1 MTDPKSAAGA
11 IDALL
16 DRVLAGQRLVGV
28 VVLILRDG
36 EPFYSRAAGL
46 ADREAGTPMALDTVF
61 RLASMT
67 KPIVS
72 AATIALAEAGLLDLD
87 DPVTAFLP
95 EFLPSG
101 PGGEEAVITIRHL
114 LTHTAGLSYG
124 FLQEGEGVYRQA
136 GISDGI
142 DRPGISLAE
151 NLRRI
156 ATVPLRFAPGSAWHY
171 SLATDVL
178 GAVLSAASGETLP
191 EIVAGRVTRPLG
203 MTESAFVATQ
213 QGRLA
218 TPYADAPAP
227 GLAPVR
233 MTDPF
238 VLPQPEGGPLHF
250 SPGRATGCL
259 GLCLG
264 RRRQWSA
271 PRPTTCGFWRRSVL
285 AARRFFPPAGGRC
298 LRGRCGAGDGD
309 RPVRTRAGA
318 SASASAICG
327 TPAAADTPARAGSWA
342 WGGVY
347 GTSFW
352 VDPDFTAQRGRIDEY
367 LRSREPTATSRGTSS
382 KPPTPYRLGSGHP
395 NVMRRAMLRPF

>member
-1 MTDPKSAAGA
+1 MTDPDAAAVA

-16 DRVLAGQRLVGV
+16 ERVLAEQRLVGA

-36 EPFYSRAAGL
+36 QPFYSRAVGL
-46 ADREAGTPMALDTVF
+46 ADREAGTPMAADTIF

-72 AATIALAEAGLLDLD
+72 VATLALAEAGLLDLD

-95 EFLPSG
+95 DFAPTG
-101 PGGEEAVITIRHL
+101 PGGEEAIVTIRHL

-178 GAVLSAASGETLP
+178 GAVLSAATGETLP

-203 MTESAFVATQ
+203 MTESVFVA
-213 QGRLA
+213 GKPERLA
-218 TPYADAPAP
+218 TPYADPPAP

-233 MTDPF
+233 MPDPF
-238 VLPQPEGGPLHF
+238 VLPQPDSGPLHF
-250 SPGRATGCL
+250 SPGRAMDA
-259 GLCLG
+259 
-264 RRRQWSA
+264 SA
-271 PRPTTCGFWRRSVL
+271 YASG
-285 AARRFFPPAGGRC
+285 
-298 LRGRCGAGDGD
+298 GAGMVGTAADYIRFLEAIRLGGA
-309 RPVRTRAGA
+309 PVLSSAGA
-318 SASASAICG
+318 AAFVADAVPGLEIDLSGPGWGFGLGVGHLRDPAAAG
-327 TPAAADTPARAGSWA
+327 TPANPGSWC

-352 VDPDFTAQRGRIDEY
+352 VDPAAGLTAVALTNTCLEGTNGDFTLDIVKAAY
-367 LRSREPTATSRGTSS
+367 VT
-382 KPPTPYRLGSGHP
+382 
-395 NVMRRAMLRPF
+395 

>member
-1 MTDPKSAAGA
+1 MIRTPTSEERAMTDPKSAAGA

-136 GISDGI
+136 GVSDGI
-142 DRPGISLAE
+142 DRPGIGLAE

-191 EIVAGRVTRPLG
+191 EIVADRVTRPLG

-227 GLAPVR
+227 GLVPVR

-250 SPGRATGCL
+250 SPGRALDASAYASGGAGMVGTAADYMRFLEAVRL
-259 GLCLG
+259 GG
-264 RRRQWSA
+264 A
-271 PRPTTCGFWRRSVL
+271 PILS
-285 AARRFFPPAGGRC
+285 PAGAAAFVADAVQGMEIDLSGPGWGFGLGVGH
-298 LRGRCGAGDGD
+298 LRD
-309 RPVRTRAGA
+309 
-318 SASASAICG
+318 
-327 TPAAADTPARAGSWA
+327 PAAADTPARAGSWA

-347 GTSFW
+347 GTTFW
-352 VDPDFTAQRGRIDEY
+352 VDPASRLSAVALTNTCLEGTNGDFT
-367 LRSREPTATSRGTSS
+367 REIVKAA
-382 KPPTPYRLGSGHP
+382 YAL
-395 NVMRRAMLRPF
+395 

>member
-1 MTDPKSAAGA
+1 MTNPDAAAGA

-16 DRVLAGQRLVGV
+16 DRMLADRRLVGA
-28 VVLILRDG
+28 VVLILRDAQL
-36 EPFYSRAAGL
+36 FYSRAVGL
-46 ADREAGTPMALDTVF
+46 ADREAGTPMAADTVF

-72 AATIALAEAGLLDLD
+72 VATLALAEAGLLDLD

-95 EFLPSG
+95 AFSPLG
-101 PGGEEAVITIRHL
+101 PDGREAVITIRHL
-114 LTHTAGLSYG
+114 LTHTSGLSYG

-142 DRPGISLAE
+142 DRQGISLEE

-178 GAVLSAASGETLP
+178 GAVLGAASRQTLP
-191 EIVAGRVTRPLG
+191 EIVADRVTRPLG
-203 MTESAFVATQ
+203 MTETVFVATKPE
-213 QGRLA
+213 RLA
-218 TPYADAPAP
+218 TPYADPPGP

-238 VLPQPEGGPLHF
+238 VLEQAEGGPLHF
-250 SPGRATGCL
+250 SPGRATDV
-259 GLCLG
+259 
-264 RRRQWSA
+264 SA
-271 PRPTTCGFWRRSVL
+271 YASG
-285 AARRFFPPAGGRC
+285 
-298 LRGRCGAGDGD
+298 GAGMVGTAADYMRFLEAIRLG
-309 RPVRTRAGA
+309 GA
-318 SASASAICG
+318 PILSSHGAASFVTDAVPGLEIDLSG
-327 TPAAADTPARAGSWA
+327 PGWGFGLGVGHLRDPAAADTPAKAGSWV

-352 VDPDFTAQRGRIDEY
+352 VDPASGISAVALTNTSLEGCNGDFTRDIIKAAY
-367 LRSREPTATSRGTSS
+367 AT
-382 KPPTPYRLGSGHP
+382 
-395 NVMRRAMLRPF
+395 

>member
-1 MTDPKSAAGA
+1 MTDPDAAAEA

-16 DRVLAGQRLVGV
+16 DRVLAARRLVGA

-36 EPFYSRAAGL
+36 QPVYSRAVGL
-46 ADREAGTPMALDTVF
+46 ADREAGTPMALDTIF

-72 AATIALAEAGLLDLD
+72 VATIAGAEAGLFDLD

-95 EFLPSG
+95 EFRPAG
-101 PGGEEAVITIRHL
+101 PGGEAAVITIRHL

-156 ATVPLRFAPGSAWHY
+156 ATVPLRFTPGSAWHY

-178 GAVLSAASGETLP
+178 GAVLSAASGATLP
-191 EIVAGRVTRPLG
+191 EVVADRVTRPLG
-203 MTESAFVATQ
+203 MTESGFIAAKPE
-213 QGRLA
+213 RLA
-218 TPYADAPAP
+218 TPYADAPTP

-238 VLPQPEGGPLHF
+238 VMQQPEGGPLHF
-250 SPGRATGCL
+250 SPGRAFDA
-259 GLCLG
+259 
-264 RRRQWSA
+264 SA
-271 PRPTTCGFWRRSVL
+271 YASG
-285 AARRFFPPAGGRC
+285 
-298 LRGRCGAGDGD
+298 GAGMVGTAADYMRFLEAIRLGGA
-309 RPVRTRAGA
+309 PVLSSAGA
-318 SASASAICG
+318 AAFVADAVPGLEIDLSG
-327 TPAAADTPARAGSWA
+327 PGWGFGLGVGHLRDPAAADSPAQSGSWA

-352 VDPDFTAQRGRIDEY
+352 VDPASRLSAVALTNTCLEGTNGDFTRDIVQAAYAR
-367 LRSREPTATSRGTSS
+367 
-382 KPPTPYRLGSGHP
+382 
-395 NVMRRAMLRPF
+395 

>member
-1 MTDPKSAAGA
+1 MTDPDAAARA

-16 DRVLAGQRLVGV
+16 DRVLAARRLVGA

-36 EPFYSRAAGL
+36 QPVYSRAVGL
-46 ADREAGTPMALDTVF
+46 ADREASRPMAMDTIF

-72 AATIALAEAGLLDLD
+72 VATLALAEAGLLDLD

-95 EFLPSG
+95 DFTPQG
-101 PGGEEAVITIRHL
+101 PDGAAAIITIRHL
-114 LTHTAGLSYG
+114 LTHTSGLSYG
-124 FLQEGEGVYRQA
+124 FLQEGESVYREA

-178 GAVLSAASGETLP
+178 GAVLAAASGQTLP
-191 EIVAGRVTRPLG
+191 EIVADRVTRPLG
-203 MTESAFVATQ
+203 MTESAFVATTP
-213 QGRLA
+213 GRLA
-218 TPYADAPAP
+218 TAYADPPAAD
-227 GLAPVR
+227 LAPVR

-238 VLPQPEGGPLHF
+238 VMQQPEAGLLYF
-250 SPGRATGCL
+250 SPGRAFDASAYASGGAGMVGTAADYIRFLEAIRL
-259 GLCLG
+259 GGAPILSSAGAAAFVADAVPGLEIDLSGPGWGFGLG
-264 RRRQWSA
+264 VGHLRD
-271 PRPTTCGFWRRSVL
+271 PL
-285 AARRFFPPAGGRC
+285 AAASPAN
-298 LRGRCGAGDGD
+298 
-309 RPVRTRAGA
+309 P
-318 SASASAICG
+318 G
-327 TPAAADTPARAGSWA
+327 TWA

-352 VDPDFTAQRGRIDEY
+352 VDPAARLSAVALTNTCLEGTNGDFTRDIVKAAY
-367 LRSREPTATSRGTSS
+367 VTA
-382 KPPTPYRLGSGHP
+382 
-395 NVMRRAMLRPF
+395 M

>member
-1 MTDPKSAAGA
+1 MTDPDAAAVA

-16 DRVLAGQRLVGV
+16 ERVLAEQRLVGA

-36 EPFYSRAAGL
+36 QPFYSRAVGL
-46 ADREAGTPMALDTVF
+46 ADREAGTPMATDTIF

-72 AATIALAEAGLLDLD
+72 VATLALAEAGLLDLD

-95 EFLPSG
+95 DFAPTG
-101 PGGEEAVITIRHL
+101 PGGEEAIVTIRHL

-178 GAVLSAASGETLP
+178 GAVLSAATGETLP

-203 MTESAFVATQ
+203 MTESVFVA
-213 QGRLA
+213 GKPERLA
-218 TPYADAPAP
+218 TPYADPPAP

-233 MTDPF
+233 MPDPF
-238 VLPQPEGGPLHF
+238 VLPQPDSGPLHF
-250 SPGRATGCL
+250 SPGRAMDA
-259 GLCLG
+259 
-264 RRRQWSA
+264 SA
-271 PRPTTCGFWRRSVL
+271 YASG
-285 AARRFFPPAGGRC
+285 
-298 LRGRCGAGDGD
+298 GAGMVGTAADYILFLEAIRLGGA
-309 RPVRTRAGA
+309 PVLSSAGA
-318 SASASAICG
+318 AAFVADAVPGLEIDLSG
-327 TPAAADTPARAGSWA
+327 PGWGFGLGVGHLRDPAAADTPANPGSWC

-352 VDPDFTAQRGRIDEY
+352 VDPAAGLTAVALTNTCLEGTNGDFTLDIVKAAY
-367 LRSREPTATSRGTSS
+367 VT
-382 KPPTPYRLGSGHP
+382 
-395 NVMRRAMLRPF
+395 